1 MAKIIDITDKL
12 KFEENPKLVI
22 KGEEF
27 EVNTDAATVIEIIG
41 AFEGGD
47 EAKAVVK
54 AYEKLFSVEAREKL
68 AAMKISMTDLSI
80 IIKSA
85 MELVQGG
92 SDDAQGE

>member
-41 AFEGGD
+41 AFEGDD
-47 EAKAVVK
+47 EAQAVVK

-68 AAMKISMTDLSI
+68 ADMKISMTDLSI

-92 SDDAQGE
+92 DDAQGE

>member
-12 KFEENPKLVI
+12 KFEENPKLII

-41 AFEGGD
+41 AFEGDD
-47 EAKAVVK
+47 EAQAVVK

-68 AAMKISMTDLSI
+68 ADMKISMTDLSI

-92 SDDAQGE
+92 DDAQGE

>member
-1 MAKIIDITDKL
+1 MAKIVDITDKL

-41 AFEGGD
+41 AFEGDD

-54 AYEKLFSVEAREKL
+54 AYEKLFSVKAREKL
-68 AAMKISMTDLSI
+68 ADMKISMPDLSI

-92 SDDAQGE
+92 DDAQGE

>member
-12 KFEENPKLVI
+12 KFNENPKLVI

-41 AFEGGD
+41 AFEGD
-47 EAKAVVK
+47 DDVKAVVK
-54 AYEKLFSVEAREKL
+54 AYEELVSVEAREKL
-68 AAMKISMTDLSI
+68 AAMRISMTDLSI

-85 MELVQGG
+85 MELAQGG
-92 SDDAQGE
+92 DDAQGE

>member
-41 AFEGGD
+41 GGGVLLD
-47 EAKAVVK
+47 YRQAW
-54 AYEKLFSVEAREKL
+54 S
-68 AAMKISMTDLSI
+68 
-80 IIKSA
+80 
-85 MELVQGG
+85 G
-92 SDDAQGE
+92 SPGRSRGRHDPPRQPEIGRAHV